1 MSGKDRWGADGFVSE
16 CAGVTCECGCA
27 DVAQAL
33 VHIQSK
39 VSLKFT
45 PIEDAT
51 IGFWVMGM
59 DLRQIDHP
67 KYAPLTEKTPFTLRA
82 SHLWGKRK
90 EEGALHLLS
99 ILRV

>member
-1 MSGKDRWGADGFVSE
+1 
-16 CAGVTCECGCA
+16 
-27 DVAQAL
+27 VAQAL

-67 KYAPLTEKTPFTLRA
+67 KYAPLTEKTPFTFGRTLRTF
-82 SHLWGKRK
+82 HLWGKK
-90 EEGALHLLS
+90 EG
-99 ILRV
+99 